1 MRLLTLSFLL
11 LATTINAQ
19 QGYLITY
26 SLDYI
31 PDTTSEKKIN
41 KKEYLDIKLKSQDL
55 IVERAKQHGLTLS
68 EEGKKLL
75 LQRQSEFNN
84 PIEKNE

>member
-1 MRLLTLSFLL
+1 MRLTLYKVVILS
-11 LATTINAQ
+11 
-19 QGYLITY
+19 
-26 SLDYI
+26 
-31 PDTTSEKKIN
+31 
-41 KKEYLDIKLKSQDL
+41 DIKLKSQDL